1 MADATK
7 PAAKAGEKLVTIYD
21 RGAERRLLQS
31 EDDSRGLCSAK
42 FSLMNAKTS
51 LSLA

>member
-1 MADATK
+1 MLVGGLFFCQSAGRLTLFK

-31 EDDSRGLCSAK
+31 EDDSRG
-42 FSLMNAKTS
+42 FEIG
-51 LSLA
+51 